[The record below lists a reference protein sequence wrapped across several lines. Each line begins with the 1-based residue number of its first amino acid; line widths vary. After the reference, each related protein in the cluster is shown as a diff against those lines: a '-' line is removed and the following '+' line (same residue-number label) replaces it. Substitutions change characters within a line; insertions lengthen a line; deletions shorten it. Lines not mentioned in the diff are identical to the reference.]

1 MQTPHSYRRMAIHSW
16 FVILFGII
24 IAMAFLMSCT
34 TTRRGKD
41 PCRERR
47 GLSGYGYGWIKCT
60 ETKNVFILDKEG
72 AIICVYK
79 DDK

>member
-1 MQTPHSYRRMAIHSW
+1 MAVHSW

-47 GLSGYGYGWIKCT
+47 GLSGYGYGYLINKRT
-60 ETKNVFILDKEG
+60 NKTFILDKEG
-72 AIICVYK
+72 AIICICTDHK
-79 DDK
+79 